1 MALLRFR
8 VVTIVAAFC
17 YLSIIDSAAI
27 TGEVTEK
34 FDRGALNDTP
44 KLNFEHGTEI
54 STSNKTE
61 ITICDKQ
68 PCAWA
73 IYYPST
79 RTVYTYITNTCK
91 CKDETYRCIRTWE
104 NLSAGAYAYHC
115 RQNSTK
121 HDKFAPDHDI
131 YSRNDESLY
140 LSQDFTIDD

>member
-1 MALLRFR
+1 MMFNH
-8 VVTIVAAFC
+8 IVLIVISFAVAE
-17 YLSIIDSAAI
+17 LAIGESAAMNSENESVNGVEL
-27 TGEVTEK
+27 T
-34 FDRGALNDTP
+34 
-44 KLNFEHGTEI
+44 
-54 STSNKTE
+54 NKTSKQNDSSE
-61 ITICDKQ
+61 MRICSFNTPCGWYIYDKNQ
-68 PCAWA
+68 LYGFARPFKSF
-73 IYYPST
+73 IL
-79 RTVYTYITNTCK
+79 NKCK

>member
-91 CKDETYRCIRTWE
+91 CPEQKPSCDKTHDD
-104 NLSAGAYAYHC
+104 LSISAYVHHC
-115 RQNSTK
+115 RPRTINSEN
-121 HDKFAPDHDI
+121 PEI
-131 YSRNDESLY
+131 LNEN
-140 LSQDFTIDD
+140 